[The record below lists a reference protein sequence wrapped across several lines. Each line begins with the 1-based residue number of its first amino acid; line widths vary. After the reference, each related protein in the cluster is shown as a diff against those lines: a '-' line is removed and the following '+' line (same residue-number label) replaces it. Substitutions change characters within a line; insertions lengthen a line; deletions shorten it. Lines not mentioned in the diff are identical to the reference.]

1 MASGNDALV
10 EVTFASGA
18 RGAMAFACPEH
29 ARMAWATELTDDSLL
44 ALLRVTT
51 RGTAVLSVET
61 ANEVLA
67 VEVPTWVVAVC
78 GERAGMALAV
88 AKCAWMA
95 RSTLSVMT
103 VGAPC
108 S

>member
-1 MASGNDALV
+1 MAPGNDASV

-18 RGAMAFACPEH
+18 RGAMAFACTAH
-29 ARMAWATELTDDSLL
+29 AGMAWATELTDDSFLTLL
-44 ALLRVTT
+44 KVTT
-51 RGTAVLSVET
+51 RGTAVLSVEA

-67 VEVPTWVVAVC
+67 GEVPTWVVAVC
-78 GERAGMALAV
+78 GERAGLALAV
-88 AKCAWMA
+88 ATCAWMA